1 MAMNTSAATT
11 ARTMWALYEPIHAVA
26 YFAPEARAAY
36 EDAGLRGFWRG
47 YFAGRAAPLGPVGP
61 EPVVASFFTFAPA
74 MVARALP
81 DVWSLTAPERALEL
95 RRAGAAAAL
104 TRLLAGHEREVER
117 AVEALVPRAA
127 GLDGSGRVLA
137 AANGALDFPD
147 KPVERLWH
155 ATTLLREH
163 RGDGHVAALVAAGLD
178 GCEALVLRSA
188 VDLPR
193 TELQPHRGWT
203 DQEWDAAAQRL
214 TDRGLLTPDGA
225 ATEAGRELLRTAE
238 AATDQAAER
247 PWRPLPPEQVATLTH
262 LLTPL
267 TTACATAL
275 RFPNPI
281 GLPKP
286 TG

>member
-1 MAMNTSAATT
+1 
-11 ARTMWALYEPIHAVA
+11 
-26 YFAPEARAAY
+26 
-36 EDAGLRGFWRG
+36 
-47 YFAGRAAPLGPVGP
+47 
-61 EPVVASFFTFAPA
+61 
-74 MVARALP
+74 
-81 DVWSLTAPERALEL
+81 
-95 RRAGAAAAL
+95 
-104 TRLLAGHEREVER
+104 HEREVER
-117 AVEALVPRAA
+117 AAEALVPRAA
-127 GLDGSGRVLA
+127 GLDGSGRPLA

-188 VDLPR
+188 MDLLR

-203 DQEWDAAAQRL
+203 DQEWEAATRRL
-214 TDRGLLTPDGA
+214 TDRGLLAPDGA
-225 ATEAGRELLRTAE
+225 ATEAAHELLRTAE
-238 AATDQAAER
+238 TATDRAAER
-247 PWRPLPPEQVATLTH
+247 PWRPLGPEEVTALVR

-267 TTACATAL
+267 ATACATAL

>member
-1 MAMNTSAATT
+1 MNAVWRWRSAC
-11 ARTMWALYEPIHAVA
+11 
-26 YFAPEARAAY
+26 
-36 EDAGLRGFWRG
+36 
-47 YFAGRAAPLGPVGP
+47 
-61 EPVVASFFTFAPA
+61 
-74 MVARALP
+74 
-81 DVWSLTAPERALEL
+81 WSGTE
-95 RRAGAAAAL
+95 
-104 TRLLAGHEREVER
+104 
-117 AVEALVPRAA
+117 
-127 GLDGSGRVLA
+127 
-137 AANGALDFPD
+137 
-147 KPVERLWH
+147 
-155 ATTLLREH
+155 LREH

-188 VDLPR
+188 VDVPR
-193 TELQPHRGWT
+193 AELQPHRGWT

-214 TDRGLLTPDGA
+214 TDRGLLAPDGA

-247 PWRPLPPEQVATLTH
+247 PWRPLSPEQVAALVH

-286 TG
+286 TR

>member
-1 MAMNTSAATT
+1 MNTSAATT
-11 ARTMWALYEPIHAVA
+11 ARTMWALFEPIHAVA
-26 YFAPEARAAY
+26 YFAPEAAAAY
-36 EDAGLRGFWRG
+36 EDVGLRGFWRG

-61 EPVVASFFTFAPA
+61 EPVVAAFFTFAPA

-81 DVWSLTAPERALEL
+81 DVWSLTTPGRALEL
-95 RRAGAAAAL
+95 RRTGAAAAL
-104 TRLLAGHEREVER
+104 DRLLAGREREVER
-117 AVEALVPRAA
+117 AAEALVPRAA
-127 GLDGSGRVLA
+127 GLEGSGRVLA

-178 GCEALVLRSA
+178 GCEALVLRSG

-203 DQEWDAAAQRL
+203 DQEWDAAARRL
-214 TDRGLLTPDGA
+214 TDRALLTPDGT
-225 ATEAGRELLRTAE
+225 ATQDGRELLRTAE
-238 AATDQAAER
+238 TATDRAAER
-247 PWRPLPPEQVATLTH
+247 PWRPLGPEEVATLVR

-267 TTACATAL
+267 ATACAAAL

-281 GLPKP
+281 GVPEP